1 MHQPAGMTSKTIV
14 HTFEGTANTICS
26 NPESDL
32 VCVAGRGLFR
42 IYKILDETFDEHVN
56 LKNSAAGLERRLNLN
71 FTASDVNWS
80 PVEDHILA
88 SAGTN
93 GTGKLLKKILL
104 CHFDS
109 CYSLMRKYFLVNV

>member
-1 MHQPAGMTSKTIV
+1 MASSRTIV

-42 IYKILDETFDEHVN
+42 IYKILDDRFEEHVN

-71 FTASDVNWS
+71 LIASDVAWS
-80 PVEDHILA
+80 SVEDHILV
-88 SAGTN
+88 SAATN
-93 GTGKLLKKILL
+93 GTGKTITTTK
-104 CHFDS
+104 
-109 CYSLMRKYFLVNV
+109 RQ